1 MGNCKRM
8 LCIRRHQK
16 EANSERKKNNNLRWY
31 FFSVIT
37 GKQSVRTFVSPRTV
51 QSLISRSRIYYY
63 CSCCSFI
70 SKVSL
75 LSNFVKIK
83 SPSWLAHW
91 TLIHRYWEQH
101 LACVLWGEKSN
112 KMWHY
117 KLYKYDETRTPSL
130 SSRHETQH
138 IQSIIRTHA
147 YEYNAYS

>member
-101 LACVLWGEKSN
+101 LASFYEVKKAIKC
-112 KMWHY
+112 
-117 KLYKYDETRTPSL
+117 D
-130 SSRHETQH
+130 
-138 IQSIIRTHA
+138 IINCTNMMKRVHLHWARDTKHNI
-147 YEYNAYS
+147 YNL